1 MQTTTYTYGDATH
14 PGDVTSMTDPRGKV
28 TSYTYDSNG
37 YRNSS
42 TDPLGNKTSSV
53 RDAMGEL
60 SSSVAPKG
68 NVAGADPADF
78 TTSYTYN
85 GDGQVLTVTDPLGHV
100 TTTGYDADGNVHT
113 VTDPNNHTTTTD
125 YNENNQPV
133 TITRPDTTTVTST
146 YDDDGNQLTRTNGA
160 GKTTT
165 YTYDPLNRL
174 ASSTD
179 PDNRTTSYSYD
190 LAGNQRTVTNPAG
203 EITTKTYDHANR
215 LTGISYS
222 DGTTPS
228 VTIGYDADGERTS
241 MTDGTGTSSWS
252 YDSLHRM
259 TSNTNGAGLTV
270 GYSYDLANNV
280 ATLSYPDGQVVTDSY
295 DDAGQ
300 MTGVKD
306 WFHRITSFGY
316 DPDGNLTSQTNPNST
331 TVSYGY
337 DNADQA
343 VSVTADNDGTL
354 QASFTRTPD
363 AAGLTTAIIND
374 GAGVS
379 QPNQTYGYNSLDQ
392 LVSNNSNT
400 LTYDNAGNLTT
411 LDDGTAL
418 TYDNASQLQTAT
430 PATGPVVS
438 YGYNPQGDRT
448 SITPAGGTATTLGY
462 DQDDR
467 LTSYTSP
474 TVSASYTYNGDGL
487 RMSKTVAGTTTQ
499 FAYDTSGALPLILT
513 DDTYKNLY
521 GPDGL
526 PFAQVNNSG
535 ITTWLLHDLQGSTR
549 VLENNNAVINAT
561 YTYTPY
567 GDVSKKTGS
576 NTTPLQYTGQY
587 TDSETGYQYLRAR
600 YYDPTTSNF
609 LTLDPLV
616 AATGDPYSYTSG
628 DPIDGSDAS
637 GLDVCWGNYCLGF
650 HPSDAINPIVNI
662 GRGASFGLSDK
673 IANRISPGA
682 SCTVAHD
689 SVDEFLGSA
698 ASTAAFAELQAIRA
712 AYVGAVRAIPF
723 VAESPEEAYA
733 MRNGLK
739 AAARE
744 LTPQPFRSLAR
755 AASALNHGSS
765 EGPTLERLLSEKG
778 PGGVIQSA
786 GRTNPWVN
794 FFFLLG

>member
-1 MQTTTYTYGDATH
+1 
-14 PGDVTSMTDPRGKV
+14 
-28 TSYTYDSNG
+28 
-37 YRNSS
+37 
-42 TDPLGNKTSSV
+42 
-53 RDAMGEL
+53 MGEL

-85 GDGQVLTVTDPLGHV
+85 SDGQVLTVTDPLGHV

-133 TITRPDTTTVTST
+133 TITRPDTTTLTST
-146 YDDDGNQLTRTNGA
+146 YDNDGNQLTQTNGA

-165 YTYDPLNRL
+165 YTFDPLNRL

-179 PDNRTTSYSYD
+179 PDNRTTTYTYD
-190 LAGNQRTVTNPAG
+190 LAGNQQTVTNPAG
-203 EITTKTYDHANR
+203 KITTKTYDNANR

-228 VTIGYDADGERTS
+228 VSMGYDADGQRTS

-259 TSNTNGAGLTV
+259 TSNSNGGGLSV

-280 ATLSYPDGQVVTDSY
+280 TTITYPDGQVVTDSY
-295 DDAGQ
+295 DNAGQ

-306 WFHRITSFGY
+306 WFHRTTGFGY

-331 TVSYGY
+331 TVSYDY

-343 VSVTADNDGTL
+343 ISVTADNGGTL

-363 AAGLTTAIIND
+363 PAGLTTAITND

-379 QPNQTYGYNSLDQ
+379 QPSQTYGYNSLDQ
-392 LVSNNSNT
+392 LISNNSNT
-400 LTYDNAGNLTT
+400 MGYDNAGNLTT
-411 LDDGTAL
+411 LDNGTTL
-418 TYDNASQLQTAT
+418 TYDNASQLQTAS
-430 PATGPVVS
+430 PSTGVAVS

-499 FAYDTSGALPLILT
+499 FAYDTSGALPLVLT

-549 VLENNNAVINAT
+549 VLENNNGVINAT

-600 YYDPTTSNF
+600 YYDPTTTNF

-616 AATGDPYSYTSG
+616 SITGDPYSYTSG
-628 DPIDGSDAS
+628 DPIDGNDPTGLWPHKPHWLNLQNIADAS
-637 GLDVCWGNYCLGF
+637 AAFGDTV
-650 HPSDAINPIVNI
+650 
-662 GRGASFGLSDK
+662 SFGLTRKVRQHFGYDNVINYCSGWYTGGQ
-673 IANRISPGA
+673 IAGYAALAATGA
-682 SCTVAHD
+682 
-689 SVDEFLGSA
+689 G
-698 ASTAAFAELQAIRA
+698 AE
-712 AYVGAVRAIPF
+712 GA
-723 VAESPEEAYA
+723 
-733 MRNGLK
+733 
-739 AAARE
+739 AAARGIDAAVVDVDE
-744 LTPQPFRSLAR
+744 LASSQLSNYARYLKGLPKGADYPRITRLADGSVEF
-755 AASALNHGSS
+755 SADVPATNIPGSYATYTKIIGS
-765 EGPTLERLLSEKG
+765 DGSTISYYKTTIAPDGS
-778 PGGVIQSA
+778 VISVKVKY
-786 GRTNPWVN
+786 P
-794 FFFLLG
+794 